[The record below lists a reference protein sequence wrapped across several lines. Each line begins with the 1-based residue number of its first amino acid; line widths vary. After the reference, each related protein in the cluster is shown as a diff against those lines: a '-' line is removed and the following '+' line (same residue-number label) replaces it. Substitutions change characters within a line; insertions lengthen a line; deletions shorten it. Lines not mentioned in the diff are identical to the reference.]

1 MTWVLKK
8 SILFWCFLE
17 IWLTLKPRHRW
28 SFSAAYQGLSCPCWC
43 SLLVQREKKSNCNF
57 NVNANNFNF
66 NVSVNLH
73 HLKWRIP
80 ARFCC
85 QHASGR
91 GNPEEV
97 QVHQVDFSPFIM
109 DYSYKLLFLHMRDY
123 FFSPEQF
130 CHETHDTPIEPVAF
144 LGLPPLRCGSDP
156 FWTWPTIFITNKQ
169 IVKANLTCG

>member
-1 MTWVLKK
+1 MTWVVKNS

-17 IWLTLKPRHRW
+17 IYLTLKPRHRW
-28 SFSAAYQGLSCPCWC
+28 SFSAACQGLSCPCWC

-91 GNPEEV
+91 GNPEEA
-97 QVHQVDFSPFIM
+97 QGHQVDFSPLM
-109 DYSYKLLFLHMRDY
+109 DYSHKTFIFTHERLF
-123 FFSPEQF
+123 
-130 CHETHDTPIEPVAF
+130 F
-144 LGLPPLRCGSDP
+144 LTWAILPWNSWYAHWASGLPWAPSSSLRFGSILDL
-156 FWTWPTIFITNKQ
+156 
-169 IVKANLTCG
+169 ANNIHNR